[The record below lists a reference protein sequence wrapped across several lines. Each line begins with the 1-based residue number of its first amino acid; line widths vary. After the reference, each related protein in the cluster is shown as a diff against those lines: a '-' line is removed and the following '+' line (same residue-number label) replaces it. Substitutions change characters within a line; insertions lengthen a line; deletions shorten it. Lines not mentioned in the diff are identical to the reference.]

1 MDLSRLEKILDKKII
16 NKIKNTTV
24 LVIGIG
30 GVGSY
35 AIEALARSGIGTL
48 IIVDHDIVESSN
60 INRQLIALN
69 STIGFKKVD
78 VMKQRILDINPNCK
92 VIALDLFIDKDT
104 IKEILKYQIDYVVDA
119 IDTITSKKLIIKE
132 CLKNNIDFISA
143 MGTGNRFDPTKLT
156 ITDIRKTSYDPIAKI
171 IRKMVKDER
180 IKDKIMVVSSNE
192 KPVKLNDRIPG
203 SNSFVPSTAGLLCA
217 SYIINQIKKS

>member
-16 NKIKNTTV
+16 DKIKKATV

-119 IDTITSKKLIIKE
+119 IDTITSKKLIIK
-132 CLKNNIDFISA
+132 N
-143 MGTGNRFDPTKLT
+143 
-156 ITDIRKTSYDPIAKI
+156 
-171 IRKMVKDER
+171 V
-180 IKDKIMVVSSNE
+180 
-192 KPVKLNDRIPG
+192 
-203 SNSFVPSTAGLLCA
+203 
-217 SYIINQIKKS
+217 